1 MSDEHNHKLV
11 GEDAFRIGHAGAN
24 RPIPRVGNA
33 SFNFTNT
40 ILHLQGAKVSFGGL
54 PLEESN
60 KYVKDFVGQ
69 LHVLGSYW
77 PGRNLHVD
85 SWRGSF
91 LQVCV
96 SSLGMRLVTSKRSL
110 DAVKKFMANN
120 IVEGSLINHT
130 YEEVSTLLDQMN
142 MPSHA
147 READVVGSASIQ
159 TSSTKERL
167 KEEAK

>member
-1 MSDEHNHKLV
+1 MSDEHNHRLV
-11 GEDAFRIGHAGAN
+11 GEDAFRIGHARAN
-24 RPIPRVGNA
+24 RPLPRVGNA

-60 KYVKDFVGQ
+60 KYVKDFVG
-69 LHVLGSYW
+69 LSDEVLPEMFY
-77 PGRNLHVD
+77 
-85 SWRGSF
+85 
-91 LQVCV
+91 
-96 SSLGMRLVTSKRSL
+96 RSL

-159 TSSTKERL
+159 KSSTKERL